1 MAVATTPLA
10 GDNRTCVGSL
20 VVAHLTDTERRALAI
35 VVDLDG
41 RRSAVIVAQVAG
53 QLGHAATAA
62 NRILR
67 ALEGR
72 GFVVREVDDN
82 QNAEVVFA
90 TRAGRDALD
99 A

>member
-1 MAVATTPLA
+1 MATGTTPLA
-10 GDNRTCVGSL
+10 GHDRTCVGSL
-20 VVAHLTDTERRALAI
+20 VVAPLTDSERRALAI

-41 RRSAVIVAQVAG
+41 RRSAVIVAQVAAE
-53 QLGHAATAA
+53 LGHAATAA
-62 NRILR
+62 NRIVR

-72 GFVVREVDDN
+72 GLVVREVDHS
-82 QNAEVVFA
+82 QNAEIILA

>member
-1 MAVATTPLA
+1 
-10 GDNRTCVGSL
+10 
-20 VVAHLTDTERRALAI
+20 VVAPLTDTERRALAI

-53 QLGHAATAA
+53 ELGHAATAA

-67 ALEGR
+67 ALEAG
-72 GFVVREVDDN
+72 GFVVREVDHN

-90 TRAGRDALD
+90 TQAGRDAFD
-99 A
+99 ASAVR

>member
-1 MAVATTPLA
+1 MGTTPLA
-10 GDNRTCVGSL
+10 GHGRACVGSL
-20 VVAHLTDTERRALAI
+20 VVAALTDTERRALAI

-53 QLGHAATAA
+53 ELGHAATAA

-82 QNAEVVFA
+82 QDAEVIFA

>member
-1 MAVATTPLA
+1 MAMATAPLA
-10 GDNRTCVGSL
+10 GHDRSCVGSL
-20 VVAHLTDTERRALAI
+20 VVAPLTDTERRALAI

-53 QLGHAATAA
+53 ELGHAATAA
-62 NRILR
+62 NRVLR

-72 GFVVREVDDN
+72 GFVVREVDHN
-82 QNAEVVFA
+82 QNAEVIFA
-90 TRAGRDALD
+90 TQAGRDAFD

>member
-1 MAVATTPLA
+1 MAP
-10 GDNRTCVGSL
+10 
-20 VVAHLTDTERRALAI
+20 LTDPERRALAI

-53 QLGHAATAA
+53 ELGHAATAA

-67 ALEGR
+67 ALEAG
-72 GFVVREVDDN
+72 GFVVREVDHN
-82 QNAEVVFA
+82 QNAEVIFA
-90 TRAGRDALD
+90 THAGRDALD

>member
-1 MAVATTPLA
+1 MATAPLA
-10 GDNRTCVGSL
+10 GHDRSCVGSL
-20 VVAHLTDTERRALAI
+20 VVAPLTDAERRALAI

-53 QLGHAATAA
+53 ELGHAATAA

-72 GFVVREVDDN
+72 GLVVREVDHN
-82 QNAEVVFA
+82 QNAEVIFA
-90 TRAGRDALD
+90 TQAGRDALD

>member
-1 MAVATTPLA
+1 MAMGTTPLA
-10 GDNRTCVGSL
+10 GDDRTCVGSL
-20 VVAHLTDTERRALAI
+20 VVAALTDMERRALAL

-41 RRSAVIVAQVAG
+41 RRSAVIVARVAG
-53 QLGHAATAA
+53 ELGRAATAA
-62 NRILR
+62 NRVLR

-72 GFVVREVDDN
+72 GFVVREVDDS
-82 QNAEVVFA
+82 QNAEVIFA

>member
-1 MAVATTPLA
+1 MAMGTAPLA
-10 GDNRTCVGSL
+10 DDSRACVGSL
-20 VVAHLTDTERRALAI
+20 AVAALTDMERRALAI

-53 QLGHAATAA
+53 ELGHAATAA

-72 GFVVREVDDN
+72 GLVVREVDHN
-82 QNAEVVFA
+82 QNAEVIFA

>member
-1 MAVATTPLA
+1 MVAA
-10 GDNRTCVGSL
+10 
-20 VVAHLTDTERRALAI
+20 LTDTERRALAI

-53 QLGHAATAA
+53 ELGHAATAA

-72 GFVVREVDDN
+72 GFVVREVDHN
-82 QNAEVVFA
+82 QNAEVIFA
-90 TRAGRDALD
+90 THAGRDALD

>member
-1 MAVATTPLA
+1 MVAP
-10 GDNRTCVGSL
+10 
-20 VVAHLTDTERRALAI
+20 LTDTERRALAI
-35 VVDLDG
+35 VMDLDG

-53 QLGHAATAA
+53 ELGHAATAA

-72 GFVVREVDDN
+72 GFAAREVDHN
-82 QNAEVVFA
+82 QNAEVIFA
-90 TRAGRDALD
+90 TQAGRDAFD

>member
-1 MAVATTPLA
+1 MAMGTTPLA
-10 GDNRTCVGSL
+10 GDNRSCVGSL
-20 VVAHLTDTERRALAI
+20 VVAPLTDTERRALAI

-53 QLGHAATAA
+53 ELGHAATAA

-67 ALEGR
+67 ALEAG
-72 GFVVREVDDN
+72 GFVVREVDHN
-82 QNAEVVFA
+82 QNAEVIFA
-90 TRAGRDALD
+90 TQAGRDALD

>member
-1 MAVATTPLA
+1 
-10 GDNRTCVGSL
+10 
-20 VVAHLTDTERRALAI
+20 VVTALTDTERRALAI

-53 QLGHAATAA
+53 ELGHAATAA

-67 ALEGR
+67 TLESR
-72 GFVVREVDDN
+72 GFVVREVDHD
-82 QNAEVVFA
+82 QNAEVIFA
-90 TRAGRDALD
+90 THAGRDALD

>member
-1 MAVATTPLA
+1 MVAP
-10 GDNRTCVGSL
+10 
-20 VVAHLTDTERRALAI
+20 LTDAERRALAI

-53 QLGHAATAA
+53 ELGHAATAA
-62 NRILR
+62 NRLR

-72 GFVVREVDDN
+72 GFVVREVDHN
-82 QNAEVVFA
+82 QNAEVIFA
-90 TRAGRDALD
+90 THAGRDALD

>member
-1 MAVATTPLA
+1 MGTTPLF
-10 GDNRTCVGSL
+10 DHNRSCVGSL
-20 VVAHLTDTERRALAI
+20 VVAPLTDTERRALAI
-35 VVDLDG
+35 VVDLGG
-41 RRSAVIVAQVAG
+41 RRSAVIVARVAG
-53 QLGHAATAA
+53 ELGHAATAA

-82 QNAEVVFA
+82 QNAEVIFA
-90 TRAGRDALD
+90 TQAGRDALD